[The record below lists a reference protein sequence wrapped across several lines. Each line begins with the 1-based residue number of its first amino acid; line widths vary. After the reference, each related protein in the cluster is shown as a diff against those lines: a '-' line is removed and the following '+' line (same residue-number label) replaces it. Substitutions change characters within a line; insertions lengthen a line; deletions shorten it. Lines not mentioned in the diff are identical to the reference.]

1 VFFSQSLRLRFSH
14 HDTQPSISILDT
26 DDSEE
31 LQQFLIQSAG
41 IATGFVI
48 WAVMEYATLLDA
60 HGNDDTSVLS
70 AEPSSDDI
78 LCVHSQPID
87 SPPQSRTQ
95 RLLKGRLKLLVSQL
109 VTEADA
115 TADAQAAADAK
126 RSPQC
131 QPPPHPRSIA
141 TAGAEEND
149 VGLRTPATDPWAF
162 NSSPARR
169 AQKARPGPAAGWC
182 IALDLPE

>member
-1 VFFSQSLRLRFSH
+1 
-14 HDTQPSISILDT
+14 
-26 DDSEE
+26 
-31 LQQFLIQSAG
+31 LIQSAG
-41 IATGFVI
+41 IAAGFVI

-78 LCVHSQPID
+78 PSVHSQPID
-87 SPPQSRTQ
+87 SPPQLRTQ
-95 RLLKGRLKLLVSQL
+95 RLLKWRSRVLACQL
-109 VTEADA
+109 ATEAEA
-115 TADAQAAADAK
+115 KADAQAAADAK
-126 RSPQC
+126 RSSQC

-149 VGLRTPATDPWAF
+149 VGLRMPATDPWAF

-169 AQKARPGPAAGWC
+169 AQNAQPGPAAG
-182 IALDLPE
+182 